1 VGDEFEMH
9 EFLYVPKC
17 DCNLLGRDLMAKLG
31 MQIDVAKGQSE
42 SNTVVTVHKF
52 SEEAYA
58 EVDPMVWA
66 TPGNYGKWE
75 TEPLQITLKQPEEI
89 VSIKKSILSPKKEG
103 RKCERERSK
112 YDANMEIVGGSK
124 RIR

>member
-1 VGDEFEMH
+1 MGDEFEMH

-89 VSIKKSILSPKKEG
+89 VSITKVFYLQRRKEG
-103 RKCERERSK
+103 SVRERDLSMMPTWK
-112 YDANMEIVGGSK
+112 
-124 RIR
+124 